1 VKAKKRPDRFGA
13 FFFVPKKD
21 TASYLIHGMQTET
34 NERLSEG
41 VFTAELTGSCQG

>member
-13 FFFVPKKD
+13 FFCAEKYTVSD
-21 TASYLIHGMQTET
+21 LVLGMQTET